1 MAVPGFDGTTGD
13 LGVLRS
19 LESCVDAEGFFTVLA
34 LDHPASWVLGAPGA
48 AAPGDDEIARARVAK
63 GQMAARLAPHSSALL
78 VDPEVGLPAVVAT
91 GAVEGSVGLIVNAET
106 EAYQLTPD
114 ARRLTQE
121 RPGWTAATARRA
133 GADGLKLLWR
143 YRDDVPEAAA
153 HRDLVRRVAD
163 ECAAVSLPLVVEPI
177 WVALPGESLDDPVVR
192 EQRVRAV
199 VEYAALAQRLG
210 ADVVKTEFPGW
221 VDTDAEAERAARA
234 CSEIDERVTVPWLV
248 LSAGVGFDAFLV
260 QTEIAAKG
268 GCSGFIAGRAVWDV
282 AAASD
287 PAARLAGLEVAA
299 DRLDRLTA
307 AVHAHGTPWRPR
319 ADDPAV
325 PGYARTWYV
334 DWADRPT
341 GAARGGDTVAASSSP
356 QSPGGIR

>member
-1 MAVPGFDGTTGD
+1 MAVPGFDGTTSD

-34 LDHPASWVLGAPGA
+34 LDHPASWVLGTPSTA
-48 AAPGDDEIARARVAK
+48 ASGDDEIARARAVKA
-63 GQMAARLAPHSSALL
+63 QMAARLATHASALL
-78 VDPEVGLPAVVAT
+78 VDPEVGLPAVVAS
-91 GAVEGSVGLIVNAET
+91 GAAPGSVGLIVNAET

-114 ARRLTQE
+114 ARQLTQE
-121 RPGWTAATARRA
+121 RPGWTAAKVRRA
-133 GADGLKLLWR
+133 GGDGLKLLWR

-153 HRDLVRRVAD
+153 HRDLVRRIAE

-177 WVALPGESLDDPVVR
+177 WVALPGESLDDPAVR

-199 VEYAALAQRLG
+199 VEYAALAQELG

-221 VDTDAEAERAARA
+221 VGTDAEAERAARA
-234 CSEIDERVTVPWLV
+234 CTEIDERVTVPWLV

-260 QTEIAAKG
+260 QTQIAAKA

-282 AAASD
+282 AAVAD
-287 PAARLAGLEVAA
+287 PAARAAGLEVAA

-307 AVHAHGTPWRPR
+307 AVHTHGTPWRPR
-319 ADDPAV
+319 ADDGAV
-325 PGYARTWYV
+325 PGYARTWYL
-334 DWADRPT
+334 DWADGPT
-341 GAARGGDTVAASSSP
+341 GAPHHGGTVAAVSSP
-356 QSPGGIR
+356 QNPGGIR